1 MKKFRDNNNINKKK
15 TKVIRNNRIN
25 LRINRSLRLLQQV
38 SLERKRKNI
47 KKRKIN
53 FDLVIYYESI

>member
-53 FDLVIYYESI
+53 FDLVIYCE